1 MREMLEPVF
10 GPNGAVVAQ
19 FVITLLVVLV
29 LVAAVLWL
37 VRRYGG
43 NRLGQAP
50 RNRAP
55 RLAVI
60 DTVPVDQ
67 RRKLVLVRRDNVEH
81 LLLIGGPTD
90 VVVEPAIRRT
100 AQRPQAGQAAAARP
114 GDVPAALPARND
126 LNGGSEPVPFHPLG
140 PEPVREEPRAEVPPL
155 PRRAPP
161 PPVPQQPAPS
171 AHFTETARPTRVDSV
186 FSLSDALDEI
196 LDEPAVNSAAAFEPP
211 GRRPA
216 TFDRAAVPPEGEEA
230 LPDYLSLPEERA
242 PATAADDIDERHA
255 SGDTA
260 TKVSDLEREM
270 ARLLGEIT
278 AKRGN

>member
-19 FVITLLVVLV
+19 FVITLVVVLV
-29 LVAAVLWL
+29 LVAVVLWL

-43 NRLGQAP
+43 NRFGNTP
-50 RNRAP
+50 RSRAP

-67 RRKLVLVRRDNVEH
+67 RRRLVLVRRDNVEH

-90 VVVEPAIRRT
+90 VVVEPAIRRA
-100 AQRPQAGQAAAARP
+100 AQRPQPGQAARP
-114 GDVPAALPARND
+114 GEAPAAALPRND
-126 LNGGSEPVPFHPLG
+126 LNGGSEPVPFHPQG
-140 PEPVREEPRAEVPPL
+140 AEPAHEEPRVEVPPPL

-161 PPVPQQPAPS
+161 PVPQQQPAPS
-171 AHFTETARPTRVDSV
+171 AHFAETARPTRVESV
-186 FSLSDALDEI
+186 FSLSNALDEI

-216 TFDRAAVPPEGEEA
+216 PIDRAAIPPEGEEA

-242 PATAADDIDERHA
+242 PATAAEDIDERPGA
-255 SGDTA
+255 GDTA